1 MIADKFCLPPIP
13 QEEVPMSDRIASAVF
28 DSQDEA
34 QRALSE
40 LQSAGINQDAISI
53 IGRDGEQSRTD
64 DVSRGEETDDGAN
77 KDGAVKGAI
86 AGGVGGALLG
96 VAALA
101 IPGVGPLAA
110 AGAIAS
116 SAIPGAAGIGA
127 GLGLFAGGLTGA
139 LTKHGVSDED
149 ASYYE
154 DRIHSGGTFLSVDAE
169 RAGVPIETAREI
181 LHRNGG
187 HNATRQRNEAGV
199 SEGAGSF

>member
-1 MIADKFCLPPIP
+1 
-13 QEEVPMSDRIASAVF
+13 MSERIASAVF

-53 IGRDGEQSRTD
+53 IGRNGEQSDTGE
-64 DVSRGEETDDGAN
+64 VSRGSDDDGDGAN

-127 GLGLFAGGLTGA
+127 GLGLFAGGLSGA
-139 LTKHGVSDED
+139 LTKHGVSDDD
-149 ASYYE
+149 AQYYE
-154 DRIHSGGTFLSVDAE
+154 GHINNGGTFLSVDAE
-169 RAGVPIETAREI
+169 RANRPIEEIRE
-181 LHRNGG
+181 LLYRNGG
-187 HNATRQRNEAGV
+187 HNSSRQRMEAGV
-199 SEGAGSF
+199 TEGASSY